1 MHVLVVQNR
10 PRVAAVKSAVLALA
24 ASLFA
29 AAAHAQAG
37 PSTLA
42 MSCAQAAG
50 LVTSR
55 GAVVLR
61 TGPHTYDRY
70 VSERNFC
77 EINEFLLPA
86 WIPTLDMPQCFVG
99 YRCKTGPR
107 DLSGQ

>member
-1 MHVLVVQNR
+1 MKR
-10 PRVAAVKSAVLALA
+10 AALALA
-24 ASLFA
+24 ASLLA
-29 AAAHAQAG
+29 AEVHAQPG
-37 PSTLA
+37 SSSLA
-42 MSCAQAAG
+42 MNCAQAAG
-50 LVTSR
+50 LVANR

-70 VSERNFC
+70 VSARNFC

-86 WIPTLDMPQCFVG
+86 WIPTVDAPQCFVG